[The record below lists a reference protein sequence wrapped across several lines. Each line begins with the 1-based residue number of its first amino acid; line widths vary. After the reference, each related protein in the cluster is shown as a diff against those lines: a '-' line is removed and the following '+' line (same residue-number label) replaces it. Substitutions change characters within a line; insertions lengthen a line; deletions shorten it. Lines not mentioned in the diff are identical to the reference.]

1 MDDER
6 YTSEGDPYS
15 GMADADISPDFAADA
30 LGSASSLRNAER
42 GASGKSRDKKD
53 GDNQSSMKKAESDVA
68 SDKAGQGKNG
78 GKGGGFANNVGKGIG
93 GGGGSDGGGIA
104 GKAKK
109 MLSNPKNAKR
119 VAPLLSIAVSMFAG
133 AGLMYGSQ
141 SMLPFTL
148 SHLFGNKLSSI
159 DIASQIRF
167 DALADKLFNKNAA
180 KEKDVRATI
189 SSDGELTLKQDQI
202 DSLESHGITLGLTGN
217 CPEADMCFRQYKIF
231 TDASK
236 VANEGEND
244 IYSFEEIY
252 NKSKPFHLAY
262 SSAVASWRTAA
273 ASLASDVS
281 KSYYRYRRISNWIAR
296 KVGLG
301 DKIATAIDGHFK
313 NLKVD
318 SVNNAAEIDE
328 DTGQI
333 KVDNTDSKKA
343 ASTKAKPDSDFSS
356 DMKDVVGQ
364 MEGGAPKSKFAVAG
378 KIANGVSKVAK
389 KISKGATVANFVCTA
404 LTIVQTFYLIIEAFN
419 GKSMLNIMKTFM
431 AALDMALTGDSS
443 ELSRVWPDFTKQYT
457 QQYFPQDENGFSVA
471 VKAVKSVASSED
483 ENYAVQY
490 DESQPPVEVTGSAA
504 TSEGIVSLFEGRQP
518 DTVTNR
524 SASQFNFFSTLQ
536 GLSKAMSFSVKSIE
550 ACSYAKL
557 AASVA
562 DFVGDLASAISAVL
576 TFGASAVVKAAVDAA
591 VAITISYMVGQ
602 LVNRL
607 LPTLAMH
614 FALDYVDKHYGED
627 FGNILRA
634 SAGKFLG
641 EQDQFGGG
649 MAASAQLFTPWKHA
663 QAEVIADRARFD
675 RERYSPF
682 DIRSENTFFGSIVSQ
697 FIPVSSYMGVS
708 LGKTLSSFGNIVS
721 NSIAKL
727 SPTAQAAGISVD
739 ASKEIEFSQKNCM
752 LLSSVNA
759 IGDPFCNKYVITDVT
774 TTGTDP
780 TVVDNSTLITSDVR
794 DDDNDGKYEIEEGS
808 NLGKWLKYCGRRTSP
823 IGAADQNIAADL
835 GVDVGF
841 DVNITA
847 DDDDSNDIHLGLSD
861 VPIVGSFVDIINN
874 SKAISNAGYITGESC
889 VLQSGVNT
897 KNNINGVDIS
907 ERKTYEDNVAK
918 RRELWAQFLNG
929 WDDPSIGY
937 VRGAIDQMKNIKGD
951 PGTNHLFDSGDI
963 STIINGLSSE
973 KKTALANTG
982 VTTPNSLGTYDKDSS
997 GNYSFNFDAL
1007 KDSNTGDFKDDRAK
1021 FIAVKN
1027 IYDDFIAN
1035 PAKTYGYTYTNYYYS
1050 DDTSQ
1055 PQCANSGASRCY
1067 ITRNDSGGETS
1078 DRMNDNNYHSTH
1090 GKPKNI
1096 GWDGR
1101 TDFAVYTEYADP
1113 DADPSDYEWQIS
1125 HAVWHSDEY
1134 GENKYKEDYTTIQ
1147 YDADGRNRIEVP
1159 VNVKSKWFFNSGG
1172 SLEVPIDN
1180 NGTSDTFKANDIR
1193 KENNSVCTSYSKKDM
1208 GFNIAVWDYVTDG
1221 DGNSHVKNRD
1231 GSDASVGW
1239 TFADGSPA
1247 RDYVQKLNISV
1258 TIEGLITGC
1267 NNSWDSGEAYQ
1278 TINFSQC
1285 EDSDY
1290 KNKFMKHVVR
1300 NAGVVSATK
1309 AIDDLCALHN
1319 VEERIAELDKQIFD
1333 YEAKIAG
1340 TMSFDAIVRESAT
1353 GDEARDYHRWAQ
1365 DQRLFNTMGY
1375 TSSNLVQDYYDK
1387 LDAAN
1392 PPENMSELD
1401 ILARDSGLTKENVIA
1416 TIEGVDLLLWIADY
1430 HPSGYYPTPTKII
1443 EEPEYD
1449 VDGEEERYESIE
1461 YLARIP
1467 QQFLEDR
1474 RQRNYAV

>member
-42 GASGKSRDKKD
+42 GASGKSRDKND

-93 GGGGSDGGGIA
+93 GGGSDGGGIA

-119 VAPLLSIAVSMFAG
+119 LAPLFSIAISMFAG

-167 DALADKLFNKNAA
+167 DALTDKLFNKNAA

-273 ASLASDVS
+273 ASLASDVA

-333 KVDNTDSKKA
+333 KVDNTDSRKA

-356 DMKDVVGQ
+356 DMSDVVGQ

-471 VKAVKSVASSED
+471 VKAVKSAASSED

-708 LGKTLSSFGNIVS
+708 LGKSLSSFGNIIS

-847 DDDDSNDIHLGLSD
+847 DDDDSNDIHLGISD
-861 VPIVGSFVDIINN
+861 IPIVGSFVDIINN
-874 SKAISNAGYITGESC
+874 SKAISNAGYIPGESC

-929 WDDPSIGY
+929 WDDPSIGH
-937 VRGAIDQMKNIKGD
+937 VRGAIDQMKDNNKNDGS
-951 PGTNHLFDSGDI
+951 GHSFDSGDI

-1050 DDTSQ
+1050 DDTRQ
-1055 PQCANSGASRCY
+1055 PQCADSGASRCY
-1067 ITRNDSGGETS
+1067 ITRNDSGTET
-1078 DRMNDNNYHSTH
+1078 NDGKYENKYYSTNS
-1090 GKPKNI
+1090 KPKNI

-1101 TDFAVYTEYADP
+1101 TDFAAYTEYAIP
-1113 DADPSDYEWQIS
+1113 DATPENKTIYMN
-1125 HAVWHSDEY
+1125 HAFNSGNENTEEGELEHHDGPWSFSEY
-1134 GENKYKEDYTTIQ
+1134 GKNTIT
-1147 YDADGRNRIEVP
+1147 VP
-1159 VNVKSKWFFNSGG
+1159 GVNVKSSWRHDDKS
-1172 SLEVPIDN
+1172 IYDN
-1180 NGTSDTFKANDIR
+1180 MEDNGTNTILYADDIR
-1193 KENNSVCTSYSKKDM
+1193 TGDKGNCQNWNITSKTIRVTVNAELAGGEGHLVGKDGWHYLNNEHRELGID
-1208 GFNIAVWDYVTDG
+1208 I
-1221 DGNSHVKNRD
+1221 
-1231 GSDASVGW
+1231 
-1239 TFADGSPA
+1239 
-1247 RDYVQKLNISV
+1247 
-1258 TIEGLITGC
+1258 TINNLVTGC
-1267 NNSWDSGEAYQ
+1267 NSSWDSSEAYQ

-1285 EDSDY
+1285 EDSNY
-1290 KNKFMKHVVR
+1290 KNGFMKHVVR
-1300 NAGVVSATK
+1300 NSGVTSATK

-1353 GDEARDYHRWAQ
+1353 GDEARVYHRWAQ

-1430 HPSGYYPTPTKII
+1430 HPSGYYPTPTEII

-1449 VDGEEERYESIE
+1449 VGGEEERYESIE
-1461 YLARIP
+1461 YLAHIP